1 MKKFDLTKNDLQ
13 GAAENFSFFQTHREK
28 SPSNQLFSNFFSKT
42 VTFTK
47 FLLKEFESKFPEFL
61 HTVTHMHTVWKNEKF
76 SLTEKIFRQINS
88 LVTYLVKPHTVL
100 LAKEKSPEIKDL

>member
-1 MKKFDLTKNDLQ
+1 MKKFDLTKNNLQ

-61 HTVTHMHTVWKNEKF
+61 HTVTHIHHSVTVWKSEKF
-76 SLTEKIFRQINS
+76 SLTKKYF
-88 LVTYLVKPHTVL
+88 VKLTL
-100 LAKEKSPEIKDL
+100 QYKR

>member
-1 MKKFDLTKNDLQ
+1 MISTYSLKMKKFDLTKNNLQ
-13 GAAENFSFFQTHREK
+13 GARAAENFSFVKTHTEK

-61 HTVTHMHTVWKNEKF
+61 HTVTHMHTVWKLQKF
-76 SLTEKIFRQINS
+76 SLTLFSQIFRESNGF
-88 LVTYLVKPHTVL
+88 T
-100 LAKEKSPEIKDL
+100 KEITK